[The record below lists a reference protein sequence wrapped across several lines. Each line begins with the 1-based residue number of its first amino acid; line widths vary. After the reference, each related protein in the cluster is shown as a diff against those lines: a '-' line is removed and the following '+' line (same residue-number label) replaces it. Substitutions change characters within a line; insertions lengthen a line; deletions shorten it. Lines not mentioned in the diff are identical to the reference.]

1 MSIDRRLV
9 DWANLPDGIHL
20 PTEIGV
26 MKVKLGQVIQREM
39 KNRGINITSLAR
51 ETSIPRTTIFDWSE
65 GKLPSAK
72 NIHHLGTLSDYFS
85 ISLNELLFDLKD
97 RSSNHEV
104 LFSSTFR
111 DENHQYRLVV
121 EKIKS

>member
-1 MSIDRRLV
+1 
-9 DWANLPDGIHL
+9 
-20 PTEIGV
+20 
-26 MKVKLGQVIQREM
+26 MKVKLSQIIQRES

-51 ETSIPRTTIFDWSE
+51 ETSIPRTTLFDWNA

-72 NIHHLGTLSDYFS
+72 NIHHLGTLSDYFA
-85 ISLNELLFDLKD
+85 ISLNELLFDVKD
-97 RSSNHEV
+97 RNNKHEV

>member
-1 MSIDRRLV
+1 MS
-9 DWANLPDGIHL
+9 DGINNR
-20 PTEIGV
+20 TEIGV
-26 MKVKLGQVIQREM
+26 MKVKLSQVIQREM
-39 KNRGINITSLAR
+39 KNRGISITSLAR
-51 ETSIPRTTIFDWSE
+51 ETTIPRTTIYDWSE

-85 ISLNELLFDLKD
+85 LSLNELLFDVKD
-97 RSSNHEV
+97 RKNNHEV

>member
-1 MSIDRRLV
+1 
-9 DWANLPDGIHL
+9 
-20 PTEIGV
+20 
-26 MKVKLGQVIQREM
+26 MKVKLSQVIQREM
-39 KNRGINITSLAR
+39 KSRGISVTSLAR
-51 ETSIPRTTIFDWSE
+51 ETSIPRTTIFDWTS

-85 ISLNELLFDLKD
+85 ISLNELLFDIKD
-97 RSSNHEV
+97 KNNEQEI